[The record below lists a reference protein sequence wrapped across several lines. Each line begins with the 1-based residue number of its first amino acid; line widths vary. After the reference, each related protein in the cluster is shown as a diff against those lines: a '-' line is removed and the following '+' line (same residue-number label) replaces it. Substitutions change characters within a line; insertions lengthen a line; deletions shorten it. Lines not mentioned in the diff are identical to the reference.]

1 MLERLVGAGLAGL
14 WLLLLLQVLARY
26 LLPVAPA
33 WTEEIARLV
42 FVYLTFGAATVALG
56 KGANMQVTTLVDRLS
71 PAARRAVRV
80 AVNLGS
86 SVFLLVVF
94 AWSFVVIAESW
105 ALPLPASDLP
115 TALFMLPV
123 PVGAALM
130 LRHVVQQLR
139 RDLARPD

>member
-1 MLERLVGAGLAGL
+1 MLERLVGVGLAGL
-14 WLLLLLQVLARY
+14 WLLLLFQVVARY

-42 FVYLTFGAATVALG
+42 FVYLTFGAATLALG
-56 KGANMQVTTLVDRLS
+56 RGANMQVTTLVDRLS
-71 PAARRAVRV
+71 PASRRAVRV

-86 SVFLLVVF
+86 GAFLLVVF
-94 AWSFVVIAESW
+94 AWSFVVIVESW

-130 LRHVVQQLR
+130 VRHVVGELR
-139 RDLARPD
+139 RDLARRD